1 MLTGT
6 ISDFDTDGLFG
17 LIAADDG
24 RLIIFNLRGMHSPQ
38 RDQFRVGTRVEFT
51 EQRGS
56 PAPRAAALVP
66 VVAN

>member
-24 RLIIFNLRGMHSPQ
+24 RLMIFNLRGVTPPL
-38 RDQFRVGTRVEFT
+38 RDQFRVGARVEFV
-51 EQRGS
+51 EQKGS
-56 PAPRAAALVP
+56 LAPRAAALVS
-66 VVAN
+66 VVAQ

>member
-24 RLIIFNLRGMHSPQ
+24 RLMIFNLRGVTPPL
-38 RDQFRVGTRVEFT
+38 RDQFRVGDRVEFV
-51 EQRGS
+51 EQKGS

-66 VVAN
+66 VVAQ